1 MLKNKKAV
9 IFDLDGTLVDSMWM
23 WKGIDIEFLAKKGLA
38 YPEDLEAKIE
48 GMSFDETAEYFAKA
62 FPIPETP
69 EELKVIWNNMAREKY
84 EKKVPFKPGALKFLQ
99 YLKANGIRT
108 GIATSNSRELLNAVA
123 TAHDLYSYIEV
134 FQTSDEVKKGKPAP
148 DVFLSA
154 AKHLKVDPADC
165 LVFEDIT
172 NGILAGKNAGM
183 TVCAVADQYS
193 EDLIDTKKK
202 LADFYITSYEQ
213 VLDHSYE
220 DLRNE

>member
-84 EKKVPFKPGALKFLQ
+84 EKEVPFKPGALKFLQ
-99 YLKANGIRT
+99 YLKTNGIRT

-165 LVFEDIT
+165 LVFEDIP
-172 NGILAGKNAGM
+172 NGILSGKNAGM
-183 TVCAVADQYS
+183 TVCAVADRYS

>member
-1 MLKNKKAV
+1 M
-9 IFDLDGTLVDSMWM
+9 
-23 WKGIDIEFLAKKGLA
+23 
-38 YPEDLEAKIE
+38 
-48 GMSFDETAEYFAKA
+48 
-62 FPIPETP
+62 
-69 EELKVIWNNMAREKY
+69 
-84 EKKVPFKPGALKFLQ
+84 
-99 YLKANGIRT
+99 
-108 GIATSNSRELLNAVA
+108 NAVA

-165 LVFEDIT
+165 LVFEDIP

>member
-23 WKGIDIEFLAKKGLA
+23 WKGIDMEFLAGKGIA
-38 YPEDLEAKIE
+38 YPKNLEAQIE
-48 GMSFDETAEYFAKA
+48 GKSFDETAEYFSNA
-62 FPIPETP
+62 FPISETP
-69 EELKVIWNNMAREKY
+69 EELKVIWNDMAREKY
-84 EKKVPFKPGALKFLQ
+84 AKEVPFKTGALSFLR
-99 YLKANGIRT
+99 YLKAQGIRT
-108 GIATSNSRELLNAVA
+108 GIATSNSRDLLNAVA
-123 TAHDLYSYIEV
+123 TAHNLYSYIDI

-165 LVFEDIT
+165 LVFEDIP

-183 TVCAVADQYS
+183 TVCAIEDAYSAD
-193 EDLIDTKKK
+193 LVDTKKK
-202 LADFYITSYEQ
+202 LADYYITSYEQ

-220 DLRNE
+220 ELNHE